1 MTLRLGDLLVARGLL
16 SPEQRDRVLQAQ
28 RTRGRPFGVL
38 AEDMFGLDP
47 ALVEQAWAE
56 QYAGV
61 APRID
66 PLTEAIDLEALS
78 LVERRQ
84 AWQFSVLP
92 LRFDRG
98 ELVVCTTREAL
109 PRALKFVGW
118 RLAPAVYLVTAE
130 REAFI
135 AALQRYYPAEGMADL
150 VREDRPAAPILS

>member
-16 SPEQRDRVLQAQ
+16 SPEQRDRVLEAQ
-28 RTRGRPFGVL
+28 RVRGRPFGAL

-56 QYAGV
+56 QYAAV

-66 PLTEAIDLEALS
+66 PLAEAVDLEALT

-92 LRFDRG
+92 LRFESG
-98 ELVVCTTREAL
+98 ELVVCTTREEL

-118 RLAPAVYLVTAE
+118 RLAQAVYLVTAE
-130 REAFI
+130 HDAFV
-135 AALQRYYPAEGMADL
+135 AALKRHYPAEGMAGL
-150 VREDRPAAPILS
+150 TGAARPAAPIVS